1 GALTCTSCHSMHA
14 GDPRG
19 QLDPA
24 RSGDALCTGCHRE
37 LAGAARLR
45 AHSRHEPA
53 GEGARCVSC
62 HMPRVVYGLI
72 GAHRSHRIDSPEPSA
87 PSASSRPDACTLCH
101 VDKPRAWAAAAL
113 ASWASGD
120 RREQV
125 QARPTAAH
133 AAASAE
139 PYEATRL
146 LLAGDPIERALA
158 ADALGRRVR
167 SDTPHAELA
176 RRTGLLLDALR
187 DDDYPAVRAIAWR
200 SLRALLSTSVPAR
213 VPPVTAFTPTDDR
226 ERRLRSLSAIT
237 AQLPREAVLPVPAE
251 IAATRT
257 RATDIAI
264 FIGE

>member
-1 GALTCTSCHSMHA
+1 
-14 GDPRG
+14 
-19 QLDPA
+19 
-24 RSGDALCTGCHRE
+24 
-37 LAGAARLR
+37 
-45 AHSRHEPA
+45 
-53 GEGARCVSC
+53 
-62 HMPRVVYGLI
+62 MPRVVYGLI

-113 ASWASGD
+113 ASWASGE
-120 RREQV
+120 RRERV
-125 QARPTAAH
+125 RARPTADGAT
-133 AAASAE
+133 SVE
-139 PYEATRL
+139 PSEATRL

-167 SDTPHAELA
+167 SDTPRVELA
-176 RRTGLLLDALR
+176 RRAGLLLDALR

-200 SLRALLSTSVPAR
+200 SLRALLSTSVPDR

-237 AQLPREAVLPVPAE
+237 AQLPRETALPVPAE
-251 IAATRT
+251 IAAART
-257 RATDIAI
+257 HSTDIAI